1 MISMIEPFFD
11 FTSFKSDIVDEL
23 FVQFFNL
30 LQLTELSH

>member
-23 FVQFFNL
+23 FVQFF
-30 LQLTELSH
+30 LTFYN